1 MAMKSHSAYPTLFWT
16 LLLAVW
22 AGACTTLAEDRA
34 TWMREARWGVMTH
47 YLADWRA
54 RSDKTEMSVETWN
67 ELVDHFDV
75 EGLAEQ
81 LQSVGAGYHILTI
94 GQNSGYYAC
103 PNPTYDRLT
112 GIQPSKC
119 ARRDLIGDMARA
131 LQKRGIRLIAYLPSG
146 APGQDAAARAA
157 LQAEGAGRRNRDFQL
172 KWEQVIR
179 DWSLRWGTNISGW
192 WFDGCYWPN
201 AMYRSA
207 APPNFESF
215 AAAARAGNP
224 RSALA
229 FNPGVVDRLISVTP
243 HEDYTAGEI
252 NDLDRLMIRRLV
264 DGKVDGAQPQVL
276 SFLGATWGM
285 GAARFSTETVVA
297 HSRKT
302 AALGGIITWD
312 VPVQANGLVP
322 QQFLDQLSA
331 VGQALKSPGQSP

>member
-1 MAMKSHSAYPTLFWT
+1 
-16 LLLAVW
+16 
-22 AGACTTLAEDRA
+22 
-34 TWMREARWGVMTH
+34 
-47 YLADWRA
+47 
-54 RSDKTEMSVETWN
+54 
-67 ELVDHFDV
+67 
-75 EGLAEQ
+75 
-81 LQSVGAGYHILTI
+81 
-94 GQNSGYYAC
+94 
-103 PNPTYDRLT
+103 
-112 GIQPSKC
+112 
-119 ARRDLIGDMARA
+119 MART
-131 LQKRGIRLIAYLPSG
+131 LHKRGIRLIAYLLSG
-146 APGQDAAARAA
+146 APGQDTAARAA

-172 KWEQVIR
+172 KWEHVIR
-179 DWSLRWGTNISGW
+179 DWSLHWGTNVAGW

-207 APPNFESF
+207 EPPNFESF

-252 NDLDRLMIRRLV
+252 NNLDRLMIRRLV
-264 DGKVDGAQPQVL
+264 DGKVDGAQPHVL

-302 AALGGIITWD
+302 AALGGMITWD

-322 QQFLDQLSA
+322 REFLDQLSA
-331 VGQALKSPGQSP
+331 VGQALKPRGRSEKPKTP